1 MNASIDS
8 NGGRLSMCRFE
19 YGATREYDKEAQ
31 CAFSFA
37 GTECAFAFPPA
48 VPGCEFPVDHGVASY
63 ARVFRLSP
71 STTYF
76 FRIVTEND
84 GGKGNTGVAEGQF
97 RTAEREGV
105 EIQTT
110 TQPTNKSGTTSTT
123 PSDAVLAAMIVKQLV
138 PMGKTATITKLLKLG
153 VYKLLFKAPAAGVAA
168 LSWYYLPSDASLSKK
183 SRHGAKP
190 VLVAKGKKTFSSATS
205 ATIKLDLTPSGRRL
219 LLGDLL
225 SGLKKVQLTAK
236 CVFTPTGKKAITTLK
251 TFSLKR

>member
-19 YGATREYDKEAQ
+19 YGATTEYGKEAQ

-97 RTAEREGV
+97 RTADREGV
-105 EIQTT
+105 ESQTT

-123 PSDAVLAAMIVKQLV
+123 PSDAVLAAMIVKHLV
-138 PMGKTATITKLLKLG
+138 PLGKTATITKLLKLG